1 SRVGQIDVCELA
13 VGELVY
19 KTAVSFYPGSRAQ
32 GLLVGHRDYRRLTR
46 AFERWTAVDGQ
57 HGLPIRRAVEQTGD
71 VVGRFQ
77 LNPIDSEDVIAD
89 RDIYAG
95 AAERRAQVGVPALVV
110 VDAGDLVTAVIN
122 REVGAEQSAGR
133 LRHVRHVAAADV
145 RMADGDLGAHV
156 VEQIVEVG

>member
-1 SRVGQIDVCELA
+1 FVDDHDLRPPDARRRAGEGITVARDVVEITVEVALQHVNDVIGRRAAAVEPLVNDRALLFLLREVVAIEAGVTRLSRVGQIDVCELA

-57 HGLPIRRAVEQTGD
+57 HGLPIRRAVEQTVD

-77 LNPIDSEDVIAD
+77 LNPID
-89 RDIYAG
+89 
-95 AAERRAQVGVPALVV
+95 
-110 VDAGDLVTAVIN
+110 
-122 REVGAEQSAGR
+122 
-133 LRHVRHVAAADV
+133 
-145 RMADGDLGAHV
+145 
-156 VEQIVEVG
+156 